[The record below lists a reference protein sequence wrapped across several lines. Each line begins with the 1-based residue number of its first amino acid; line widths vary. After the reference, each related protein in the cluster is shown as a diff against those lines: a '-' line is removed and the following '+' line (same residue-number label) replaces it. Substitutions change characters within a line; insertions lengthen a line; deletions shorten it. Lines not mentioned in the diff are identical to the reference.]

1 MAQYHS
7 KAAILKPEI
16 EAQNFTAEQFSTIL
30 KMMRGCTML
39 RQGKV
44 IESFLECMIPEGME
58 IKQGKLR
65 EGKFGQY
72 RLSYVVKC
80 GESIPIEA
88 DTPEGE
94 EN

>member
-7 KAAILKPEI
+7 KAAILKPEV
-16 EAQNFTAEQFSTIL
+16 ESQNFNPEQLTTIL

-58 IKQGKLR
+58 IKQGELR
-65 EGKFGQY
+65 EGKYGQY
-72 RLSYVVKC
+72 RLSYVVKA
-80 GESIPIEA
+80 GDSIPTETNTI
-88 DTPEGE
+88 EGE

>member
-7 KAAILKPEI
+7 KAAILKPI
-16 EAQNFTAEQFSTIL
+16 VEAQNFSSEQLTTIL

-44 IESFLECMIPEGME
+44 INSFFECMIPEGFE
-58 IKQGKLR
+58 IKEGKLR
-65 EGKFGQY
+65 EGKYGQY
-72 RLSYVVKC
+72 RLSYVVKI
-80 GESIPIEA
+80 GDSIPEEA
-88 DTPEGE
+88 DTQTGE